1 MAPGRPTMTRRPLIL
16 VPGIQGRW
24 EWMRPT
30 VAALDAAAWD
40 VRTLSLHE
48 VREAPYFEHWLARID
63 ALIDDSGTDRV
74 PLVGVSFGGV
84 VAAAYTAR
92 RPDRVSHLV
101 LVSAPAPHW
110 RLDPRSARYARH
122 PILSSPLFAARA
134 ISRLGPEIITALP
147 SWPSRAA
154 FVTRYLGR
162 TLRWPASP
170 RYMSRWVQEWQA
182 ADLAPACRRITTPTL
197 LITGEPSLDRV
208 VPVAS
213 SLEYLALI
221 PGATHVTLPRTGHIG
236 LLLLPDAFARIV
248 TAFVT

>member
-1 MAPGRPTMTRRPLIL
+1 MTRHPLIL

-24 EWMRPT
+24 EWMYPT
-30 VAALDAAAWD
+30 VAALDAAEWD
-40 VRTLSLHE
+40 VRTFSLQD
-48 VREAPYFEHWLARID
+48 VRETPYFRHWLARID
-63 ALIDDSGTDRV
+63 ALIDETGTDRV

-110 RLDPRSARYARH
+110 RLDPRSARYARR

-134 ISRLGPEIITALP
+134 VSRLGPEIMTALP
-147 SWPSRAA
+147 SWRARAA
-154 FVTRYLGR
+154 FVTRYFGR

-170 RYMSRWVQEWQA
+170 KYMSRWVQEWQA
-182 ADLAPACRRITTPTL
+182 ADLAATCGGITTPTL
-197 LITGEPSLDRV
+197 LVTGEPSLDRV

-221 PGATHVTLPRTGHIG
+221 PGARHVTLPRTGHIG
-236 LLLLPDAFARIV
+236 LVLHPDEFARIV
-248 TAFVT
+248 TAFVK